1 MQREQR
7 TAIIKIRLTGTEQ
20 AAWQAKAEAAGLSV
34 SALIRRAVAKVKTW
48 TAANAEIELQRN
60 RELARIGNNLNQIA
74 RWANTHKTAADAIE
88 VVSHLRSIEQL
99 LDFSYAIRLAHS
111 DTGINDRQDEVGDA
125 H

>member
-7 TAIIKIRLTGTEQ
+7 TAIIKIRLTGAEQ
-20 AAWQAKAEAAGLSV
+20 EAWQAKAEAAGLSV
-34 SALIRRAVAKVKTW
+34 SALIRRAVARVKTW
-48 TAANAEIELQRN
+48 TAANAEVERQRN
-60 RELARIGNNLNQIA
+60 RELAKIGNNLNQIA

>member
-7 TAIIKIRLTGTEQ
+7 TAIIKIRLTGAEQ

-34 SALIRRAVAKVKTW
+34 SELIRRAVARVKTW
-48 TAANAEIELQRN
+48 TAANAEVERQRN
-60 RELARIGNNLNQIA
+60 RELAKIGNNLNQIA

>member
-7 TAIIKIRLTGTEQ
+7 TAIIKIRLTGAEQ

-34 SALIRRAVAKVKTW
+34 SELIRRAVARVKTW
-48 TAANAEIELQRN
+48 TAANAEVERQRN

-74 RWANTHKTAADAIE
+74 RWANTHKTAAAAIE
-88 VVSHLRSIEQL
+88 VISHLRSIEQL

-111 DTGINDRQDEVGDA
+111 DTGISDRRDEVGDA

>member
-7 TAIIKIRLTGTEQ
+7 TAIIKIRLTGAEQ

-34 SALIRRAVAKVKTW
+34 SELIRRAVVRVRTW
-48 TAANAEIELQRN
+48 TAANAEVERQRN

-111 DTGINDRQDEVGDA
+111 DTGINDRQDEAGDA

>member
-7 TAIIKIRLTGTEQ
+7 TAIIKIRLTGAEQ

-34 SALIRRAVAKVKTW
+34 SALIRRAVARVKTW
-48 TAANAEIELQRN
+48 TAANAEVERQRN